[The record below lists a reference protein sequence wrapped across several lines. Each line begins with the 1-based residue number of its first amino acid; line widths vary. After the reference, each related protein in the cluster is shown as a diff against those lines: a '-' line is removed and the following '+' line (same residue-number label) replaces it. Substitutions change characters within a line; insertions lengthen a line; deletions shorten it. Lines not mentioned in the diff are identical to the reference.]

1 MGDALIKSAAEVLCQ
16 TVGDAGTVARLGG
29 DEFVILINEFV
40 HRQEV
45 ALLAERITRTLNRT
59 DLVPTIDTQ
68 VSASIGVALFP
79 EHGRDMSTLLK
90 NADAAMY
97 QAKRDGRNQFSF
109 FNPIRYERAAREVQL
124 GIELVKAVQGDAPQ
138 FICEY
143 QPQVEMVSGRV
154 VGLEALIR
162 WQHPVHGVDARS
174 LHRCRGAERSVGADH
189 ALGAERRVFADQS
202 LASGTSRFRCRCR
215 STSPDVKWVR
225 ARYLLG
231 AGCACPACDR
241 AGVDRA

>member
-1 MGDALIKSAAEVLCQ
+1 MTAANRKRRMAVMLIDLDRFKDVNDTLGHLVGDALIKSAADVLGQ

-29 DEFVILINEFV
+29 DEFVVLINEFV

-45 ALLAERITRTLNRT
+45 ALLAARIAQSLNRT

-109 FNPIRYERAAREVQL
+109 FNPDPLRACCARGATGYRARQGGAKRERRNSFANISRRSRWS
-124 GIELVKAVQGDAPQ
+124 
-138 FICEY
+138 
-143 QPQVEMVSGRV
+143 SGRV

-162 WQHPVHGVDARS
+162 WKHPLHGS
-174 LHRCRGAERSVGADH
+174 
-189 ALGAERRVFADQS
+189 
-202 LASGTSRFRCRCR
+202 
-215 STSPDVKWVR
+215 
-225 ARYLLG
+225 
-231 AGCACPACDR
+231 
-241 AGVDRA
+241 